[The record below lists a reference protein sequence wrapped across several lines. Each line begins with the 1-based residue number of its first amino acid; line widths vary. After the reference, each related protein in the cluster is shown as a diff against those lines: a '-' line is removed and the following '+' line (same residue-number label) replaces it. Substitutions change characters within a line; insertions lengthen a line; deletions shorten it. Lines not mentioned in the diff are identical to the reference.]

1 MEIHYKIVGVLLMI
15 LALIHLSFSKRFHW
29 KEELRG
35 LSLINRQM
43 MVVHTFFIALTV
55 FLMGV
60 ICLTNTEALITTPL
74 GKTISLGFGIFWIIR
89 LVFQFFVYS
98 PDLWKGKRFETI
110 IHIIFTLL
118 WIYISSVFLI
128 CSLPDFI

>member
-1 MEIHYKIVGVLLMI
+1 MMI
-15 LALIHLSFSKRFHW
+15 
-29 KEELRG
+29 
-35 LSLINRQM
+35 
-43 MVVHTFFIALTV
+43 VHTFFIALSV

-60 ICLTNTEALITTPL
+60 ICLTNTKALITTPL
-74 GKTISLGFGIFWIIR
+74 GKTISLGFGIFWVIR
-89 LVFQFFVYS
+89 LIFQFFVYS

-128 CSLPDFI
+128 SSLPDFI